1 MNDIKE
7 LRHKLTKLRDRVRF
21 GNLRGVDTYKY
32 VLEYHE
38 IMDDIKKH
46 GGRTQTTCDYLDPK
60 SYVQIDGKWVYNG
73 NKKTKV
79 VPQKTTNN
87 IIDKQPA
94 PQHKTYTLSI
104 LWISSNETKP
114 DIIDRIGDYF
124 NSVGV
129 KYIKENTTQNGNQC
143 EHILKYSFN
152 GDDQSFKL
160 LKRCTQFLLDELS
173 TTKEFNIEIFGK

>member
-21 GNLRGVDTYKY
+21 GNLRGADTYKY

-38 IMDDIKKH
+38 IMDDIKKL
-46 GGRTQTTCDYLDPK
+46 GGRTQTACDYLDPK
-60 SYVQIDGKWVYNG
+60 SYVQIDGKWVYKG

-87 IIDKQPA
+87 IIDKQLV

-104 LWISSNETKP
+104 LWISSDETKP

-129 KYIKENTTQNGNQC
+129 KYIKENTTQNGNQY